1 MSDQKVIEL
10 SLYTVVASL
19 LSEYA
24 RDHCLPKRS
33 PEEYRTMIKT
43 LLRKL
48 PDSQVGPA
56 SGCPGN
62 KENDVEFR
70 WLRKRKASR
79 QQTSGKSKPGNNGIP
94 IC

>member
-1 MSDQKVIEL
+1 MDMSDQKVIEL

-48 PDSQVGPA
+48 PDSQVGRA
-56 SGCPGN
+56 SGCPT
-62 KENDVEFR
+62 
-70 WLRKRKASR
+70 
-79 QQTSGKSKPGNNGIP
+79 Q
-94 IC
+94 